1 MKFGDKLVGLRKK
14 NRLSQEELAEK
25 LGVSRQSVS
34 KWESNNAYP
43 ETDKIV
49 QICNLFDCSMDD
61 LINDQITD
69 LKQIER
75 KEKNNITTYID
86 SFLEFITK
94 TINMFGDMKF
104 SSGLKCVI
112 EMIIVGLLLA
122 LLGHIL
128 VGVSSTVISNLF
140 SMLKVY
146 NVIHTIVYSIL
157 AVVWFIIEFIILVHT
172 FKIRYLNY
180 YDKAKE
186 EKKNS
191 DNSEN
196 NKKEKIDF
204 DKKENVVIRDGKD
217 RPFAF
222 LSVLSKIAMFFI
234 KLFLGWISLILLFT
248 LVGLSTAFILSVI
261 HIGLGSLFVGLSIT
275 TLSGVIGTLSLLV
288 LIIKFIFNKKNKS
301 NKLLISFLLSIVF
314 FGIGIGISIIS
325 FKNYKIE
332 EKSSFT
338 AETIQKLKYEDGLV
352 IQSEY
357 LNDLTYEFDETKGDD
372 IELQIKYNDKLVTAA
387 YYVEDYYGLK
397 VYVASADYINNNFYN
412 TYKIIIDDLK
422 NNKIRYY
429 NQNLEVKVVSSKATI
444 DKLLENESKAYN
456 YKKDNAKNG
465 YSLTGISHRISM
477 YNNCYDDVNYNAK
490 TGELNKPNSCTCEKV
505 EKDNQIEINCY

>member
-14 NRLSQEELAEK
+14 NGLSQEELAEK

-196 NKKEKIDF
+196 NKKEKIDL

-261 HIGLGSLFVGLSIT
+261 HIGLGSLFIGLSIT

-301 NKLLISFLLSIVF
+301 NKLLIAFLLSIVF

-325 FKNYKIE
+325 IKNYKIE

-338 AETIQKLKYEDGLV
+338 AETTQKLKYEDGLV

-456 YKKDNAKNG
+456 YKKDNTKNG

-505 EKDNQIEINCY
+505 EKDNQLEINCY

>member
-14 NRLSQEELAEK
+14 NGLSQEELAEK

-112 EMIIVGLLLA
+112 EMVIVGLLLA

-128 VGVSSTVISNLF
+128 VGISSSVISNLF
-140 SMLKVY
+140 SMIKGY
-146 NVIHTIVYSIL
+146 TVIHTVIHSIL
-157 AVVWFIIEFIILVHT
+157 SVVWFIIEFIILVHV

-186 EKKNS
+186 EKKNT
-191 DNSEN
+191 DNSDES
-196 NKKEKIDF
+196 KDKIKLE
-204 DKKENVVIRDGKD
+204 KKENVVIRDGKD

-222 LSVLSKIAMFFI
+222 LSVLSKIVMFFI
-234 KLFLGWISLILLFT
+234 KLFLAWIALILMFT
-248 LVGLSTAFILSVI
+248 LAGLSTGFALSVI
-261 HIGLGSLFVGLSIT
+261 HIGLGSLFVGISIT
-275 TLSGVIGTLSLLV
+275 TLSGVIGTLSLLII
-288 LIIKFIFNKKNKS
+288 IIKFIFNKKNKS
-301 NKLLISFLLSIVF
+301 NKLLVLFLLSIVF
-314 FGIGIGISIIS
+314 FGVGIGISIIS
-325 FKNYKIE
+325 FKNYKFE
-332 EKSSFT
+332 EKSTFN
-338 AETIQKLKYEDGLV
+338 AETTQSLKYEDNLV

-372 IELQIKYNDKLVTAA
+372 IELQIKYNDKLVI
-387 YYVEDYYGLK
+387 L
-397 VYVASADYINNNFYN
+397 I
-412 TYKIIIDDLK
+412 
-422 NNKIRYY
+422 
-429 NQNLEVKVVSSKATI
+429 
-444 DKLLENESKAYN
+444 KLL
-456 YKKDNAKNG
+456 
-465 YSLTGISHRISM
+465 LMI
-477 YNNCYDDVNYNAK
+477 
-490 TGELNKPNSCTCEKV
+490 
-505 EKDNQIEINCY
+505 

>member
-14 NRLSQEELAEK
+14 NGLSQEELAEK

-112 EMIIVGLLLA
+112 EMVIVGLLLA

-128 VGVSSTVISNLF
+128 VGISSSVISNLF
-140 SMLKVY
+140 SMIKGY
-146 NVIHTIVYSIL
+146 TVIHTVIHSIL
-157 AVVWFIIEFIILVHT
+157 SVVWFIIEFIILVHV

-186 EKKNS
+186 EKKNT
-191 DNSEN
+191 DNSDES
-196 NKKEKIDF
+196 KDKIKLE
-204 DKKENVVIRDGKD
+204 KKENVVIRDGKD

-222 LSVLSKIAMFFI
+222 LSVLSKIVMFFI
-234 KLFLGWISLILLFT
+234 KLFLAWIALILMFALA
-248 LVGLSTAFILSVI
+248 GLSTGFALSVI
-261 HIGLGSLFVGLSIT
+261 HIGLGSLFVGISIT
-275 TLSGVIGTLSLLV
+275 TLSGVIGTLSLLII
-288 LIIKFIFNKKNKS
+288 IIKFIFNKKNKS
-301 NKLLISFLLSIVF
+301 NKLLVLFLLSIVF
-314 FGIGIGISIIS
+314 FGVGIGISIIS
-325 FKNYKIE
+325 FKNYKFE
-332 EKSSFT
+332 EKSTFN
-338 AETIQKLKYEDGLV
+338 AETTQSLKYEDNLV

-372 IELQIKYNDKLVTAA
+372 IELQIKYNDKLVNAA

-456 YKKDNAKNG
+456 YKKDNTKNG

-477 YNNCYDDVNYNAK
+477 YNNCYDDVNYNAT
-490 TGELNKPNSCTCEKV
+490 TGELIKPNSIIV
-505 EKDNQIEINCY
+505 FS

>member
-1 MKFGDKLVGLRKK
+1 MKFGDKLLGLRKK
-14 NRLSQEELAEK
+14 NGLSQEELAEK

-49 QICNLFDCSMDD
+49 QICNLFSCTMDD
-61 LINDQITD
+61 LINDEITD
-69 LKQIER
+69 IGQIER

-112 EMIIVGLLLA
+112 EMVIVGLLLA
-122 LLGHIL
+122 LLGHVL
-128 VGVSSTVISNLF
+128 VGIASSVISNLF
-140 SMLKVY
+140 SMIKGY
-146 NVIHTIVYSIL
+146 TIIHTVVHSIL
-157 AVVWFIIEFIILVHT
+157 SAVWFIIEFIILVHV

-186 EKKNS
+186 EQKDEES
-191 DNSEN
+191 SGT
-196 NKKEKIDF
+196 NKKGKINIE
-204 DKKENVVIRDGKD
+204 KKENVVIRDEKD

-222 LSVLSKIAMFFI
+222 LSVLSKIVMFFI
-234 KLFLGWISLILLFT
+234 KLFLAWIALLLMGA

-261 HIGLGSLFVGLSIT
+261 HIGLGSMFVGLTIT
-275 TLSGVIGTLSLLV
+275 TLSGVIGTLSLLMI
-288 LIIKFIFNKKNKS
+288 IIKFIFNKKNKS
-301 NKLLISFLLSIVF
+301 NKLLVSFLLSIVF
-314 FGIGIGISIIS
+314 FGIGIGISLIS
-325 FKNYKIE
+325 FKNYTFE
-332 EKSSFT
+332 EKSTFN
-338 AETIQKLKYEDGLV
+338 AETTQKLKYEDGLV

-357 LNDLTYEFDETKGDD
+357 LNDLTYEFDETKGDN
-372 IELQIKYNDKLVTAA
+372 IELQIKYNDKLVNAA
-387 YYVEDYYGLK
+387 YYIEDYYGLK

-429 NQNLEVKVVSSKATI
+429 NENLEVKVVSSKATI

-456 YKKDNAKNG
+456 FKKDNTKNG
-465 YSLTGISHRISM
+465 YSLTGISHRINM
-477 YNNCYDDVNYNAK
+477 YNNCYEDTKYNAL
-490 TGELNKPNSCTCEKV
+490 TGEIKSSNSCNCEKI
-505 EKDNQIEINCY
+505 ERDNQIEINCN

>member
-14 NRLSQEELAEK
+14 NGLSQEELAEK

-112 EMIIVGLLLA
+112 EMVIVGLLLA

-128 VGVSSTVISNLF
+128 VGISSSVISNLF
-140 SMLKVY
+140 SMIKGY
-146 NVIHTIVYSIL
+146 TVIHTVIHSIL
-157 AVVWFIIEFIILVHT
+157 SVVWFIIEFIILVHV

-186 EKKNS
+186 EKKNT
-191 DNSEN
+191 DNSDES
-196 NKKEKIDF
+196 KDKIKLE
-204 DKKENVVIRDGKD
+204 KKENVVIRDGKD

-222 LSVLSKIAMFFI
+222 LSVLSKIVMFFI
-234 KLFLGWISLILLFT
+234 KLFLAWIALILMFT
-248 LVGLSTAFILSVI
+248 LAGLSTGFALSVI
-261 HIGLGSLFVGLSIT
+261 HIGLGSLFVGISIT
-275 TLSGVIGTLSLLV
+275 TLSGVIGTLSLLII
-288 LIIKFIFNKKNKS
+288 IIKFIFNKKNKS
-301 NKLLISFLLSIVF
+301 NKLLVLFLLSIVF
-314 FGIGIGISIIS
+314 FGVGIGISIIS
-325 FKNYKIE
+325 FKNYKFE
-332 EKSSFT
+332 EKSTFN
-338 AETIQKLKYEDGLV
+338 AETTQSLKYEDNLV

-456 YKKDNAKNG
+456 YKKDNTKNG

-477 YNNCYDDVNYNAK
+477 YNNCYDDVNYNAT
-490 TGELNKPNSCTCEKV
+490 TGELIKPNSCTCEKV
-505 EKDNQIEINCY
+505 EKDNQIVINCY